1 MKDKEEKKKR
11 QAEKQREKNRR
22 QQEKRKIREERKNRF
37 QKNREIYVIAGL
49 LSLFFLAMIIYYA
62 YYVIAVSDTV
72 VNNSYNPRIASMENT
87 VNRGSILSSSGQVLA
102 ETITT
107 ESGDRVRIYPYGEL
121 FAHPIGY
128 STMKTTEL
136 ERYLNFTLLSSHESI
151 LKKVYY
157 DLTEQR
163 YEGDS
168 VYTTLD
174 TGLQQAAW
182 DALGTYN
189 GAVIVMEPST
199 GRILAMVSKPG
210 YNPNT
215 LAEDWSSLISEEN
228 KSYNLMNRV
237 SQGIYPPGS
246 TFKLLT
252 VLEYIRENPDTWQD
266 VTFECDGAFEYGD
279 GLVLHCHDGEAHG
292 TVDIRSG
299 IAVSCNG
306 INSWLGLSLD
316 RKRFL
321 ELCQSFGFNDTI
333 SLEIGTNA
341 SQITLDETLNDWAMM
356 LTSIGQG
363 TVMETPLQNAL
374 ITCAIA
380 NDGIMMKPYLVET
393 VVNEQWQ
400 VIQEYKPQ
408 EYRNPLT
415 KEEADFLTDCMTAVV
430 NEGSGGASGSTYFQI
445 AGKTGSADYD
455 SNGNRHAWYTG
466 FAPADDPQ
474 IVVSVILEN
483 GQSGGTYAAPVAK
496 EIFEYY
502 LLRE

>member
-1 MKDKEEKKKR
+1 MKNKEEKKRR
-11 QAEKQREKNRR
+11 QVEKQREKSRK
-22 QQEKRKIREERKNRF
+22 QQEKKKIREERKIRF

-49 LSLFFLAMIIYYA
+49 LSLFFLAMTIYYA
-62 YYVIAVSDTV
+62 YYVIAVSDSV

-102 ETITT
+102 ETIKT
-107 ESGDRVRIYPYGEL
+107 ENGDRVRNYPYGEL

-174 TGLQQAAW
+174 AGLQQAVW
-182 DALGTYN
+182 DAMGSYN
-189 GAVIVMEPST
+189 GAAIVMEPST

-299 IAVSCNG
+299 VAVSCNG

-316 RKRFL
+316 RERFL

-400 VIQEYKPQ
+400 VVQEYKPQ
-408 EYRNPLT
+408 EYRDPLT
-415 KEEADFLTDCMTAVV
+415 KEEADFLTDCMIAVV
-430 NEGSGGASGSTYFQI
+430 NEGSGGASGSTHFQI

-466 FAPADDPQ
+466 FAPAEDPQ

-496 EIFEYY
+496 AIFEYY